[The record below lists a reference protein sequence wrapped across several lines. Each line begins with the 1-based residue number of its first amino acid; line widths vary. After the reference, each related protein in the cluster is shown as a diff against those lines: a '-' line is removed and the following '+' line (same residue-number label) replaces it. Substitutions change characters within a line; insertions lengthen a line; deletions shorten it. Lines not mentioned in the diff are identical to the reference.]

1 MTAPGRQCDRTDPR
15 DERDNGSKPAPILTN
30 LAVEGSSFGRFSG
43 PRAWGRRRGFFATAS
58 HRPMATSHAPLTA
71 CLRTLAAGLGTNVGL
86 TAINRYA
93 RGRVS
98 VHGGHGAASLVPVAA
113 VPRSPLRFKRTTSI
127 VRAPALQVG
136 TIIVKR
142 TVGTGFV
149 ERTAA
154 GAVAVTRLTTWQRR
168 GRRTKLGTL
177 LLTLRYPAMADS
189 ALPAA
194 SPAPSSPTTTMAGN
208 STATPSAPADS
219 SIAPVAGNFTATP
232 YAPAD
237 LSSAPVAASTAADKT
252 TPAYAPRP
260 AHGPPARGITKA
272 QLQRG
277 LRSICTQCKRA
288 QSVSSNFSICP
299 DRCPCPWA
307 RLPSP
312 HPGWSWRWIGSQP
325 GY

>member
-1 MTAPGRQCDRTDPR
+1 MTAPGSQCDRTDPR

-30 LAVEGSSFGRFSG
+30 LAVEGSSFGRLSG

-71 CLRTLAAGLGTNVGL
+71 CLRTLAAGLRTSGGL

-98 VHGGHGAASLVPVAA
+98 VHGGHGAASLDPVAA
-113 VPRSPLRFKRTTSI
+113 VPRSPLRFKRTTSV

-149 ERTAA
+149 ERIAA
-154 GAVAVTRLTTWQRR
+154 GAVAVTRLTTWQHR

-177 LLTLRYPAMADS
+177 LLTLWHPAMADS
-189 ALPAA
+189 APPAA

-219 SIAPVAGNFTATP
+219 SR
-232 YAPAD
+232 
-237 LSSAPVAASTAADKT
+237 APVAASTASANAA
-252 TPAYAPRP
+252 PAHAPRP
-260 AHGPPARGITKA
+260 AHEPPARPTTIA
-272 QLQRG
+272 QLQRS
-277 LRSICTQCKRA
+277 LRSICFQCKRV
-288 QSVSSNFSICP
+288 QSVSSRVSICS
-299 DRCPCPWA
+299 DRCPCPWGC
-307 RLPSP
+307 RPLP
-312 HPGWSWRWIGSQP
+312 HTIFCWRWIGRQP
-325 GY
+325 GYRGRTGEGRA